1 LRGVLRLC
9 EIPYGW
15 AIRYRNHRYRNGS
28 FPITRVPVP
37 VVSVGNITT
46 GGTGKTPLVAWLAR
60 WFEDRGVQVALVSRG
75 YKAEGEALNDE
86 ARELKQVLPN
96 VPHHQDRDRV
106 AAARKAIE
114 VSQTQLIV
122 LDDGFQHRRLH
133 RDLDIVLIDALDPF
147 GYDHLLPRGLLREP
161 KQQLCRAD
169 IIALS
174 RAETITVSARQSL
187 REEVQRLAPH
197 TTWIELAHR
206 PQRLVQADGH
216 ERSLDFLAGARVA
229 AFSGIGNPTGFRHSL
244 EQLGCNLVAFR
255 AFADHHAFDRAD
267 MVELTS
273 WLKAAPPV
281 DFALCTGKDLVK
293 VRETRLGNV
302 PLFALRIDIEV
313 MAGQAELESRLLAV
327 MP

>member
-1 LRGVLRLC
+1 M
-9 EIPYGW
+9 
-15 AIRYRNHRYRNGS
+15 
-28 FPITRVPVP
+28 
-37 VVSVGNITT
+37 VSVGNITT
-46 GGTGKTPLVAWLAR
+46 GGTGKTPLVAWLAS
-60 WFEDRGVQVALVSRG
+60 WFEDRGVRVALVSRG

-114 VSQTQLIV
+114 VSYAQLIV

-187 REEVQRLAPH
+187 RDEVQRLAPRA
-197 TTWIELAHR
+197 TWIELAHR

-216 ERSLDFLAGARVA
+216 ERPLDGLAGARVA
-229 AFSGIGNPTGFRHSL
+229 AFSGIGNPTGFRRSL

-273 WLKAAPPV
+273 WLQAVTPV

-293 VRETRLGNV
+293 VQQTRLGDV
-302 PLFALRIDIEV
+302 PLLALRIDIEV